1 MLDEIVKRTRWLK
14 KQMEKELPY
23 LHQEVSDILESKSR
37 AVDRIEKTLDVL
49 LNYSQMGLGEKEF
62 KRLNSYYAS
71 FNPEN
76 AKFYAD
82 HYKEMNEGE

>member
-1 MLDEIVKRTRWLK
+1 MLDEIVVRLKSLK
-14 KQMEKELPY
+14 KLMEKELPY
-23 LHQEVSDILESKSR
+23 LQHEVKDILKSKSR

-49 LNYSQMGLGEKEF
+49 LNYGQLGVGEDEF
-62 KRLNSYYAS
+62 KRLNSHYAS

-82 HYKEMNEGE
+82 SYKDMNEGE

>member
-1 MLDEIVKRTRWLK
+1 MLDEIVARLKSLK
-14 KQMEKELPY
+14 KLMEKELPY
-23 LHQEVSDILESKSR
+23 LQHEVNDILKSKSQ

-49 LNYSQMGLGEKEF
+49 LNYSQMGLGEEEF
-62 KRLNSYYAS
+62 KRLNSHYAS

-82 HYKEMNEGE
+82 HYKEMNEG